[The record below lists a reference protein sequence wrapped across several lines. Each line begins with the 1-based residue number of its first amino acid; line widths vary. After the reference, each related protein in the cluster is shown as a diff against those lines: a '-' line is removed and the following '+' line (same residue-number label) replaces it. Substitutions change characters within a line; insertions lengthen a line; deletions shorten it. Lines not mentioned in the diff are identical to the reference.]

1 MFSTVQ
7 QEVVKSI
14 VPTYLAKG
22 YKSYVCYTITNLN
35 SGYGYTAEP
44 DLCFIFSK
52 GEITANSGYS
62 YSIPQGSIMLKY
74 RTTNYSSSQYAVNT
88 DRIVQTS
95 FSGSLNINVYE
106 HIYSN
111 ATFSESSVIQPDI
124 SIKESVN
131 NGYLQANFYI
141 IAAFLLVYCILFSW
155 KIHK

>member
-22 YKSYVCYTITNLN
+22 YKSYVCYTLTNIN
-35 SGYGYTAEP
+35 SGYGSTAQP
-44 DLCFIFSK
+44 DLCFVFSK

-62 YSIPQGSIMLKY
+62 YSVPSGSVMLKY
-74 RTTNYSSSQYAVNT
+74 RTANYSSGNYAVNT
-88 DRIVQTS
+88 DRIVQTAY
-95 FSGSLNINVYE
+95 SGRLNIDVYE
-106 HIYSN
+106 HIYTN
-111 ATFSESSVIQPDI
+111 AAFSESSVIQPDI
-124 SIKESVN
+124 TIKESVN